1 MLRNAFSVVV
11 VRPSGGQYRASV
23 VGLATLEAVRPTRD
37 EAIAALESQ
46 LAVMVEAG
54 ELIDIEIGKRG
65 LSGLAGKFR
74 DDLVLRDIC
83 AEICQTRDADRP
95 Q

>member
-1 MLRNAFSVVV
+1 MTVTVV
-11 VRPSGGQYRASV
+11 VRPSGGQYSASV
-23 VGLATLEAVRPTRD
+23 VGMSTLEAVRPTRD

-46 LAVMVEAG
+46 LAVKVEAG

-65 LSGLAGKFR
+65 ISGLAGKFC
-74 DDLVLRDIC
+74 DDPVLRDIC
-83 AEICQTRDADRP
+83 TEIYQTRDADRP